1 MIVNTNYNSDKT
13 QLIQEEL
20 DAFESHLDTIKR
32 NLFIHFKEKENL
44 NIEKRYE
51 AYEQLDHINEI
62 KEALALL
69 ALCKEIE
76 IYTTEMLYQISK
88 SEDKRHQEQK
98 EKYHDMFN
106 RLRDMM
112 PSSKSTDDA
121 NSQVRS
127 MLNDAENK
135 LMSLFDL

>member
-1 MIVNTNYNSDKT
+1 M
-13 QLIQEEL
+13 
-20 DAFESHLDTIKR
+20 
-32 NLFIHFKEKENL
+32 
-44 NIEKRYE
+44 
-51 AYEQLDHINEI
+51 
-62 KEALALL
+62 
-69 ALCKEIE
+69 E

-88 SEDKRHQEQK
+88 AEDKRHQEQK

-135 LMSLFDL
+135 LMALFEL